1 MGLTACCSLPG
12 RRKRRQRISP
22 RGRPRHPRPVSPLPD
37 KTSLLPSALPP
48 LEVSPFRP
56 PPFRLS
62 SSAPSP
68 SSSPERRV
76 ASCSPAFRRPSSTLV
91 LSPRYLARDTSRFSS
106 FETAPLGRSSPS
118 PGYSHQEIALVARDV
133 WEQAYDQVRGDEA
146 LKPLVKNYEELF
158 NNIAGTGGGLL
169 GSRRSS
175 RAQRE
180 PMSDDE
186 EHSNSG
192 EESCFTRLAQEYL
205 ELARRDSGH
214 QGVVSSAVHFI
225 QKTKDAV
232 GLALASSPPAS
243 LAWTG
248 ICTIILPIIVNHA
261 EQIAA
266 REAGFSY
273 VMSRFTWYGQV
284 LDLLNRAYWK
294 SPHSFCALR
303 QVIYDEIVALYKLLI
318 EYQLRAYYT
327 YCRPFTTIS
336 RDILKLD
343 DWNCMIAE
351 IKESEKHLEDYMS
364 LNYEQHLLDKLHT
377 LSEDALHK
385 QRVETLLKFKFPEDL
400 PYAVY
405 QAYLDSIDSP
415 QDGTGA
421 GVLTHHAFV
430 KWAAGES
437 GVFVLEGIPGS
448 GKSVLSKSLLTELPK
463 WRDTTVCAFFFKDNG
478 KGQNAATT
486 ALCRVLDE
494 LFRGQ
499 PSLVDGISAKIGHLL
514 PEEVRCNFDLLWSIL
529 EETAASC
536 GPGSITVVL
545 DGFDECEP
553 DSADKLCRKIAE
565 YLAGPDPRV
574 KFFLTT
580 RPLVSAPQMIDA
592 PDVVVLKLEED
603 PHCRKY
609 ISKDIESV
617 VIARFD
623 GFALKCIQD
632 ATLRQELL
640 EMVRPKEDRTY
651 LYVKLLFDYLELR
664 MRDGVPRVSRG
675 WIGIFKTLPT
685 TVKEAYLGFLTRV
698 RESQQEDVRRL
709 FQIVVAA
716 ARPLTLREVN
726 IALNIRDLP
735 NGSMHGLGLQNEAC
749 FRTWILDA
757 CKYFLDVYN
766 GRVYFIHQTAKDFLL
781 AGPQDGGQAKPQ
793 WLGDFNIQ
801 TCHMTLA
808 ESCILYLSLPLRI
821 PSRFEG
827 SNFDA
832 KDMSDYHLWHADELA
847 FASYAHLFWHS
858 HVSGAVS
865 VDQPSNEVFL
875 FGIMKTLRPWYQKMT
890 TSGLLPRVPR
900 VSTTMPGSFER
911 LATVLK
917 SLATYQAVQ
926 SLTTYRLHSPI
937 PAEWFS
943 VRLFNKAR
951 RSHDTSSSGPL
962 QVCHGEALS
971 YAISNRSDIYP
982 VYVHM
987 LSLNASWTI
996 GIMLWNVRIPPRQQR
1011 TGHLTM
1017 TLPRRVNNDDPQE
1030 ADDTILVIF
1039 CVGEQ
1044 CAERMVSPSEWLSSV
1059 YVPPV
1064 LVEPGKKTV
1073 EVPIYPFF
1081 APPPNWLVKD
1091 FRVRTVPRSRPQGGL
1106 EREVAGQPYSDNGQ
1120 PTI

>member
-1 MGLTACCSLPG
+1 M
-12 RRKRRQRISP
+12 
-22 RGRPRHPRPVSPLPD
+22 
-37 KTSLLPSALPP
+37 LLPSALPA
-48 LEVSPFRP
+48 LEISPFRP

-62 SSAPSP
+62 PAPSL
-68 SSSPERRV
+68 SSSSERRV
-76 ASCSPAFRRPSSTLV
+76 ANCSPTFRRPSSTLV
-91 LSPRYLARDTSRFSS
+91 PSPGYLVRDTSRFSS
-106 FETAPLGRSSPS
+106 FETAPLGRNSPAQ
-118 PGYSHQEIALVARDV
+118 GYSHQEMALVAREV
-133 WEQAYDQVRGDEA
+133 WEEAYDQVRGNEA
-146 LKPLVKNYEELF
+146 LKPLVKNYEELY
-158 NNIAGTGGGLL
+158 NNITGAGGAHSSL

-180 PMSDDE
+180 PMTDDE
-186 EHSNSG
+186 EHFNAG
-192 EESCFTRLAQEYL
+192 EELCFTRLAQEYL
-205 ELARRDSGH
+205 ELARRDSAN
-214 QGVVSSAVHFI
+214 QGVVSSAVQFI
-225 QKTKDAV
+225 QKTRDAV
-232 GLALASSPPAS
+232 SLAVASSPPAS

-294 SPHSFCALR
+294 SPHSFCALW
-303 QVIYDEIVALYKLLI
+303 QVIHDEIVALYKLLI

-327 YCRPFTTIS
+327 YCRPLTTIS

-343 DWNCMIAE
+343 DWNCMLDD
-351 IKESEKHLEDYMS
+351 IKSSEKRLEDYMS

-377 LSEDALHK
+377 LSEDALNK
-385 QRVETLLKFKFPEDL
+385 QRIDTLLKFKFPEDL

-405 QAYLDSIDSP
+405 QAYLDSIESP

-463 WRDTTVCAFFFKDNG
+463 WRNTAVCAFFFKDNG

-499 PSLVDGISAKIGHLL
+499 PNLVDGISAQIGHLL

-529 EETAASC
+529 EKTAASC
-536 GPGSITVVL
+536 ETGGITVVL

-553 DSADKLCRKIAE
+553 DSAEKLCRRIAE

-580 RPLVSAPQMIDA
+580 RPLVSVPQMIDA
-592 PDVVVLKLEED
+592 VDIVVLKLEED
-603 PHCRKY
+603 PHCRKH

-617 VIARFD
+617 VMARFD

-632 ATLRQELL
+632 TALRHELL
-640 EMVRPKEDRTY
+640 EMIRPKEDRTY

-664 MRDGVPRVSRG
+664 MRDGVPRVPRG
-675 WIGIFKTLPT
+675 WIDIFRTLPT
-685 TVKEAYLGFLTRV
+685 TVKEAYLGFLSRV

-735 NGSMHGLGLQNEAC
+735 NGSMHGLGLQGEAC

-781 AGPQDGGQAKPQ
+781 TGLEENVQAKPR
-793 WLGDFNIQ
+793 WLGDFTMQ

-821 PSRFEG
+821 PSQFEG
-827 SNFDA
+827 SRFDA
-832 KDMSDYHLWHADELA
+832 QDMSDYHLWHAEELV
-847 FASYAHLFWHS
+847 FAGYAHLFWRS
-858 HVSGAVS
+858 HVRGV
-865 VDQPSNEVFL
+865 VVLDQVTDDQGSPL
-875 FGIMKTLRPWYQKMT
+875 TH
-890 TSGLLPRVPR
+890 LPRI
-900 VSTTMPGSFER
+900 STTTPGSFDT
-911 LATVLK
+911 LATVLR
-917 SLATYQAVQ
+917 SLSAFQVVQLLTAYQ
-926 SLTTYRLHSPI
+926 LHSPI

-943 VRLFNKAR
+943 VRLFSKGQ
-951 RSHDTSSSGPL
+951 RSRDTPSSGPL
-962 QVCHGEALS
+962 EVCHGETLN
-971 YAISNRSDIYP
+971 YTISNRTDTSPAY
-982 VYVHM
+982 VYM

-996 GIMLWNVRIPPRQQR
+996 GTLLWNVRIPPRQQR
-1011 TGHLTM
+1011 SGHLTM
-1017 TLPRRVNNDDPQE
+1017 SLPRRVNNDEDDDDPVQK
-1030 ADDTILVIF
+1030 ADDTILFIF

-1044 CAERMVSPSEWLSSV
+1044 CAERMVSPSEWLRSV

-1064 LVEPGKKTV
+1064 LVGPGEKMSV
-1073 EVPIYPFF
+1073 EVPVWPFF
-1081 APPPNWLVKD
+1081 VPPPNWVVKA
-1091 FRVRTVPRSRPQGGL
+1091 FRITVRTVPRPRPQDGPDGT
-1106 EREVAGQPYSDNGQ
+1106 G
-1120 PTI
+1120 